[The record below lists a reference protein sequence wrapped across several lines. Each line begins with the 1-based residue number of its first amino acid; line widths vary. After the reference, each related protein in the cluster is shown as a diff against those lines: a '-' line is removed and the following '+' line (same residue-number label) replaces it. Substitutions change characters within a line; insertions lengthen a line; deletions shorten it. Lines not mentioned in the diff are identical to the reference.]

1 MERKK
6 SKETPLGCMSCW
18 DTPLE
23 YNKEKSKK
31 YININHVMNECC
43 NFGSCRLDI
52 LEILPLAFCMKNLFP
67 NFSFPY
73 IFFHYLLQSSAL
85 SSAVAAAAT
94 LSGIQCTR
102 GDSRERAHMGT
113 INYVELTYINFH
125 FLPKL
130 TWLEFIQKLLLK
142 KKFKVGNFKL
152 KKSRCH
158 LTLNLSHLFFIFI
171 DIDPLTKGKENES
184 HKTSNKFQFLS

>member
-1 MERKK
+1 
-6 SKETPLGCMSCW
+6 
-18 DTPLE
+18 
-23 YNKEKSKK
+23 
-31 YININHVMNECC
+31 MNECC

-130 TWLEFIQKLLLK
+130 T
-142 KKFKVGNFKL
+142 
-152 KKSRCH
+152 
-158 LTLNLSHLFFIFI
+158 
-171 DIDPLTKGKENES
+171 
-184 HKTSNKFQFLS
+184 

>member
-1 MERKK
+1 MLDASIWREGNLKRH
-6 SKETPLGCMSCW
+6 PLGVCHVEI
-18 DTPLE
+18 LHL
-23 YNKEKSKK
+23 NIIRKSRKK

-52 LEILPLAFCMKNLFP
+52 LEILPLAFHMKNLFP

-130 TWLEFIQKLLLK
+130 T
-142 KKFKVGNFKL
+142 
-152 KKSRCH
+152 
-158 LTLNLSHLFFIFI
+158 
-171 DIDPLTKGKENES
+171 
-184 HKTSNKFQFLS
+184 